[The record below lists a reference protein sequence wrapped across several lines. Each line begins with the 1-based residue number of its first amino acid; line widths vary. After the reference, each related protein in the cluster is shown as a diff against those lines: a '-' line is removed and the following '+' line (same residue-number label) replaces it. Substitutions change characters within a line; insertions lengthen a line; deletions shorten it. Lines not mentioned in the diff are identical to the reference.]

1 MYNDILKRLNAG
13 ESADAIAKELIDTL
27 NKANAEYAK
36 EQETKQKLVEK
47 TDRLD
52 AILKGLKTW
61 IIDYYC
67 ENPEDVK
74 VIEEAFADM
83 SAADIIKTV
92 DAYLALGTSLAK
104 TLDSLYEAPVAEKV
118 AAAPVKKTEAPA
130 KKPVVQIKELSAEE
144 ADKVLKK
151 FLNSVGW

>member
-1 MYNDILKRLNAG
+1 MYNDILKRLNNG

-27 NKANAEYAK
+27 NKANAEYAAA
-36 EQETKQKLVEK
+36 QAEK
-47 TDRLD
+47 AKSAEKIARLD
-52 AILKGLKTW
+52 AILKTLKTW
-61 IIDYYC
+61 IHDYYC
-67 ENPEDVK
+67 ENPEDIE

-83 SAADIIKTV
+83 SAADIIKTI

-104 TLDSLYEAPVAEKV
+104 TLDSLYEAPVAQKV